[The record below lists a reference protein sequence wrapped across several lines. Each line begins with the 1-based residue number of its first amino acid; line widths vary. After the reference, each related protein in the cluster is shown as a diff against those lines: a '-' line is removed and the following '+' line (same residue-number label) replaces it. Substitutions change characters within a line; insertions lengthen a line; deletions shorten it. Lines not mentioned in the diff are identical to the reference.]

1 VTIKNDIDFSPD
13 TLLHFSFSSTF
24 KVDDCLSNFP
34 IKIEVEKR
42 SNVVRIAASTFVPY
56 VFMNKARSIKKLPL
70 TAKKKKEP
78 FDHFLKM
85 RLWKYHLDPLLL
97 RSCC

>member
-42 SNVVRIAASTFVPY
+42 SNIVRNAASTFVPY
-56 VFMNKARSIKKLPL
+56 VFMNKARSIKKSYCQE
-70 TAKKKKEP
+70 KKRT
-78 FDHFLKM
+78 F
-85 RLWKYHLDPLLL
+85 
-97 RSCC
+97 